1 VPPPPIVPP
10 PPPPPGVAD
19 TSIVFALT
27 GRTTQK
33 PLVRKAGIVV
43 RLSCPLEAC
52 RVALKGTVTVPAAR
66 RGVKANKLSLKGV
79 TVSVAKGVKVN
90 RRFTISTTMRTR
102 LAAALRNV
110 RTRTR
115 VTAIISATATD
126 AAGNKSVK
134 SLKLKL
140 RR

>member
-1 VPPPPIVPP
+1 M
-10 PPPPPGVAD
+10 AD

-27 GRTTQK
+27 GRSTQK
-33 PLVRKAGIVV
+33 PLVRRAGVLV
-43 RLSCPLEAC
+43 TLSCPLEAC

-66 RGVKANKLSLKGV
+66 LGVKAKKLSLKGV
-79 TVSVAKGVKVN
+79 TVNVAKGVKVN

-102 LAAALRNV
+102 LAAAFRNA

-115 VTAIISATATD
+115 VTAVITATATD
-126 AAGNKSVK
+126 VAGNKSVK
-134 SLKLKL
+134 TLKLKL